1 MPASS
6 SQSPASTR
14 VRPGFGSRRIGARF
28 RRSSGTP
35 RQHLAIKSLFT
46 PQRSPEDPMI
56 TDIILQPWLGES
68 AVVADRILNEAIVDA
83 DITRSYEEYLQ
94 IVDRFYADDVEIS
107 SDAPAETVRGK
118 ERMKSA
124 LLTFLG
130 PLHMMAEIAGLD
142 VSITESRV
150 PSDLIDVQ
158 HSEWSLELVGV
169 TGRSVKA
176 TWCVRRTWKGSRVV
190 NEYHFVRRQV
200 GEPLSLGDLRVAMAG
215 DLPA

>member
-1 MPASS
+1 
-6 SQSPASTR
+6 
-14 VRPGFGSRRIGARF
+14 
-28 RRSSGTP
+28 
-35 RQHLAIKSLFT
+35 
-46 PQRSPEDPMI
+46 MI
-56 TDIILQPWLGES
+56 TDIILKPGLGES

-83 DITRSYEEYLQ
+83 DIARSYEEYLQ
-94 IVDRFYADDVEIS
+94 VVDRFYADDVEIS
-107 SDAPAETVRGK
+107 NDASAAPVRGK

-150 PSDLIDVQ
+150 PSDLVDVQ

-176 TWCVRRTWKGSRVV
+176 TWCVRRTWKESQVV
-190 NEYHFVRRQV
+190 NEYHYNHRQV
-200 GEPLSLGDLRVAMAG
+200 GEPLSLGDLRVAMSG
-215 DLPA
+215 DLPASNRSSCSA